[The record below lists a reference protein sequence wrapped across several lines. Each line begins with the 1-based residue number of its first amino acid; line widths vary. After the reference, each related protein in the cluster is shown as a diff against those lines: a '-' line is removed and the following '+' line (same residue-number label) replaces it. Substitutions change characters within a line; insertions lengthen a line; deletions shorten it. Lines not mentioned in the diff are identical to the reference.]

1 MTTGRRQ
8 RHPWGISAEQLSHAL
23 GHGDGPE
30 ADNNDADNG
39 GHIHNSDDE
48 SQPHRPFQ
56 TEEEQKQQQ
65 PQEQHDEMHADTAS
79 RGATG
84 SSTCN
89 TSTSSRSNADEGDN
103 KAKAKAEVAE
113 CTGTGTGSGMAAD
126 NGRIVSGQ
134 HGHHEA
140 AFDVIPAR
148 PRPSADANIN
158 TSTSPSSA
166 ERFSYGFDDSAS
178 ENDNDNESTT
188 GSKASDDEE
197 RNTRSD
203 TILNARSLAQQA
215 LETQQQQTQEVPISS
230 SSSSCQSSPTQTQRV
245 TIPTAQVPADDEQ
258 LALSLLARER
268 KQLQKRR
275 AQAKADE
282 RIARE
287 VQSQLDR
294 LSFAESITS
303 SVGDDEEATNRKEKR
318 RQSAEFATLLS
329 SMEDTNMELLRRQR
343 RQQEEN
349 DLALARAEQERDQS
363 RHEVKHSSASG
374 GTANADST
382 TASLSQ
388 QVQIDELLARTEA
401 ARDEIRL
408 ELRNRA
414 VEHDEAVARAEQARE
429 RAARDVTDEVM
440 AQTLQEEHIRDHW
453 QQGQEYVPPR
463 PQEEVGQVQADSLS
477 PLPAPLPTQ
486 TAPHGRQTASLS
498 PNTEPH
504 SRAASI
510 SELENQLLLSG
521 CTVRDVTDTD
531 EVRRMRDL
539 NMRCAVCMEPFVLG
553 DRIRTLP
560 CLHVFH
566 SRCID
571 QWICLRGKCPIDQNP
586 CL

>member
-23 GHGDGPE
+23 GQGDGPE

-65 PQEQHDEMHADTAS
+65 PQEQHDEMYADTAR

-84 SSTCN
+84 NSTCN
-89 TSTSSRSNADEGDN
+89 TSTTSRSNAVEGDN
-103 KAKAKAEVAE
+103 KAKVTVEVAE
-113 CTGTGTGSGMAAD
+113 CTGIGTGTGSGTVAD
-126 NGRIVSGQ
+126 
-134 HGHHEA
+134 
-140 AFDVIPAR
+140 DTYVIPAR
-148 PRPSADANIN
+148 PRPCVDAN
-158 TSTSPSSA
+158 TSASPSSA

-230 SSSSCQSSPTQTQRV
+230 SSSSCQSPPTQTQRV
-245 TIPTAQVPADDEQ
+245 TVPTAQVPADDEQ

-282 RIARE
+282 RMARE
-287 VQSQLDR
+287 VQSNLDR

-303 SVGDDEEATNRKEKR
+303 SVGDDEEAANRKAKR
-318 RQSAEFATLLS
+318 RQSIEADAKFATLLS

-349 DLALARAEQERDQS
+349 DLALARAEQDRDQF

-382 TASLSQ
+382 TASLSSTQ

-477 PLPAPLPTQ
+477 PLPPPLPTQ
-486 TAPHGRQTASLS
+486 TAPHGRQTASLP

-521 CTVRDVTDTD
+521 CTVRDVTDID

-553 DRIRTLP
+553 DRVRTLP

>member
-1 MTTGRRQ
+1 MTTG
-8 RHPWGISAEQLSHAL
+8 HPWGISADQLSHAL
-23 GHGDGPE
+23 GHGDGA
-30 ADNNDADNG
+30 ADSNADDG
-39 GHIHNSDDE
+39 GHNHNENARNDSE
-48 SQPHRPFQ
+48 AQQLHRPIRA
-56 TEEEQKQQQ
+56 EEEEK
-65 PQEQHDEMHADTAS
+65 EESHDEMHADAAS

-84 SSTCN
+84 RSTCN
-89 TSTSSRSNADEGDN
+89 TSTSTSSRSNADEGDN
-103 KAKAKAEVAE
+103 KAKAKVEVAE
-113 CTGTGTGSGMAAD
+113 CTGTGSSMVAD
-126 NGRIVSGQ
+126 DGRIASGHD
-134 HGHHEA
+134 HGP

-148 PRPSADANIN
+148 PRPSADVN
-158 TSTSPSSA
+158 TSASPPAA

-188 GSKASDDEE
+188 GSKESDDEE
-197 RNTRSD
+197 RNRSD
-203 TILNARSLAQQA
+203 TILSARGLAQQA
-215 LETQQQQTQEVPISS
+215 LETQQL
-230 SSSSCQSSPTQTQRV
+230 QTQRHP
-245 TIPTAQVPADDEQ
+245 PTQVPAADEQ

-282 RIARE
+282 RMARE

-318 RQSAEFATLLS
+318 RQSIEADAEFATLLS

-343 RQQEEN
+343 QQQEEN
-349 DLALARAEQERDQS
+349 DLALARAEQERDRC
-363 RHEVKHSSASG
+363 RHEVKNSSASG

-382 TASLSQ
+382 TASLSSAQ
-388 QVQIDELLARTEA
+388 QIQIDELLARTEA

-429 RAARDVTDEVM
+429 RAARDVTDEAM

-453 QQGQEYVPPR
+453 HQGQQYVPPR
-463 PQEEVGQVQADSLS
+463 PQEEVGQVQTDSLS
-477 PLPAPLPTQ
+477 PLPSPLPAQ
-486 TAPHGRQTASLS
+486 TAPHDSHRTTSL
-498 PNTEPH
+498 PPITEPH

-539 NMRCAVCMEPFVLG
+539 NIQCAVCMEPFILG
-553 DRIRTLP
+553 DRARTLP

-566 SRCID
+566 ARCID